1 MFMLSIVVC
10 SKNKTLSKDL
20 VENIAN
26 TVGVSYEIITID
38 NSENKYSIF
47 SAYNLGFTKSKYKYI
62 CFVHEDVY
70 FHSLNWGKKVTA
82 HLQDPHTGIIGL
94 AGGDLVSRVPAAWSG
109 FLSQSKN
116 IIQSDR
122 TGKKPTK
129 INHLPENYNQS
140 QRPVI
145 LLDGVFLCMRRELFE
160 IIHFDEKMNGFH
172 GYDFDISIQSIVKG
186 FANYVIY
193 DMELEHYS
201 RGKTDAVYYRNLIS
215 VYKKWGS
222 FLPLFLK
229 DITQEQLTEIQKIE
243 ENNLFR
249 LIKKMARKGFKYKE
263 IKNEA
268 HYYSNIIDSK
278 KGINLLEL
286 RIFFIRLFNSPK
298 YLFK

>member
-1 MFMLSIVVC
+1 MLSIVVC

-20 VENIAN
+20 VDNIIN
-26 TVGVSYEIITID
+26 TVGVEYEIITID

-62 CFVHEDVY
+62 CFVHEDV
-70 FHSLNWGKKVTA
+70 FFQSQNWGKKVIA
-82 HLQDPHTGIIGL
+82 HLQDPVTGIIGL

-116 IIQSDR
+116 IIQSDC

-129 INHLPENYNQS
+129 IIHLPENFIQS

-145 LLDGVFLCMRRELFE
+145 LLDGVFMCMRRELME
-160 IIHFDEKMNGFH
+160 IIRFDEKINGFH
-172 GYDFDISIQSIVKG
+172 GYDFDISIQSTVKG
-186 FANYVIY
+186 FVNYVIY
-193 DMELEHYS
+193 DIELEHFS

-215 VYKKWGS
+215 VYKKWER

-229 DITQEQLTEIQKIE
+229 DITQKQLTEISKIE

-249 LIKKMARKGFKYKE
+249 LLKKLARKGFKSNE
-263 IKNEA
+263 IKTEI
-268 HYYSNIIDSK
+268 HYYANIITSK
-278 KGINLLEL
+278 KAVNCLEL

-298 YLFK
+298 QLFK